1 MLTKDEF
8 SLLTT
13 LISHCQASQR
23 ELSSILHQSL
33 GKINQLCQE
42 MTEKGLIA
50 DNQITSDGMEALVP
64 YKVKNAII
72 MAAGMSTRFAPL
84 SYEKPKALLQV
95 KGEILIEREIRQLQA
110 AGITDITVVVG
121 YMKEKLY
128 YLADKFHVKIKVNE
142 DYYRYNNT
150 STLILVAD
158 ELDNTYVCSS
168 DNYFVE
174 NPFTPYV
181 YRAYYSAVYSPA
193 ETDEYCLS
201 CNRSGRIIKVTHGG
215 CASWYMLGHVYFDKA
230 FSRRFS
236 EILHAEYH
244 LPITRDQLWEDLYI
258 RHLDELE
265 MYIKKYDRAV
275 IKEFDSLDELREFDE
290 NYLTNTQS
298 PIFRNICKVLH
309 CQENEISH
317 IKPIKVGL
325 TNLSF
330 LFECRGQKYVYRHP
344 GIGTSKYINRQ
355 SEAASMEIA
364 KNLQLDNTYIYM
376 DPENGWKISYF
387 ISNAKTLDYHNP
399 KQVSQALNMIRK
411 LHTSG
416 LSTPYSFDIWKQIHS
431 FEKTL
436 KEKGRENFEGAK
448 QLRELVNKIHAYV
461 ENDRIPHCLCHC
473 DCYDP
478 NFLIAKDGSMFLIDW
493 EYSGM
498 ADPAVDIGTFI
509 ACSDYSLEEAKNII
523 AEYLQQKNSSHMT
536 RHYIAY
542 AGILSYYWF
551 IWSLY
556 QDSIGKS
563 TGKWSYIWYRHAGT
577 FSRESEKMYEG
588 ESNEHRK

>member
-1 MLTKDEF
+1 MLTENEF

-13 LISHCQASQR
+13 LMSHSQITQR
-23 ELSSILHQSL
+23 ELSVILHLSL
-33 GKINQLCQE
+33 GKTNQLCQE
-42 MTEKGLIA
+42 MKEKGLISNKQA
-50 DNQITSDGMEALVP
+50 TTAGLEALAP

-84 SYEKPKALLQV
+84 SYEKPKALLRV
-95 KGEILIEREIRQLQA
+95 KGEILIEREIRQLQE

-158 ELDNTYVCSS
+158 ELDNTYICSS
-168 DNYFVE
+168 DNYFTE

-181 YRAYYSAVYSPA
+181 YHAYYAAVYSPG
-193 ETDEYCLS
+193 ETDEYCIS
-201 CNRSGRIIKVTHGG
+201 CNRSNRITGVTHGG
-215 CASWYMLGHVYFDKA
+215 CASWYMLGHVYFDRA
-230 FSRRFS
+230 FSHKFS
-236 EILHAEYH
+236 EILHTEYH

-258 RHLDELE
+258 RHLDDLE
-265 MYIKKYDRAV
+265 MYIKKYDQSV
-275 IKEFDSLDELREFDE
+275 IKEFDSLDELRAFDE
-290 NYLTNTQS
+290 NYLTDTHS
-298 PIFRNICKVLH
+298 PIFKNICHILH
-309 CQENEISH
+309 CQENEINH
-317 IKPIKVGL
+317 IKPIKIGL

-330 LFECRGQKYVYRHP
+330 LFECKGRKYVYRHP
-344 GIGTSKYINRQ
+344 GIGTSKYINRR

-364 KNLQLDNTYIYM
+364 RKLQLDNTYIYM
-376 DPENGWKISYF
+376 DPESGWKISYF
-387 ISNAKTLDYHNP
+387 ISDARTLNYHDH
-399 KQVSQALNMIRK
+399 KQVTQALDMIRK

-436 KEKGRENFEGAK
+436 KDKGRVEFEGAN
-448 QLRELVNKIHAYV
+448 QLRQLINKVHAYA
-461 ENDRIPHCLCHC
+461 EGDHIPHCLCHC

-478 NFLIAKDGSMFLIDW
+478 NFLVDRKGKMFLIDW

-509 ACSDYSLEEAKNII
+509 ACSDYSVDEAKVII
-523 AEYLQQKNSSHMT
+523 SDYLQERASTQMI
-536 RHYIAY
+536 RHYMAY

-563 TGKWSYIWYRHAGT
+563 TGKWSYIWYRHAGS
-577 FSRESEKMYEG
+577 FSKAAEKMYEG
-588 ESNEHRK
+588 EMQ

>member
-1 MLTKDEF
+1 MLTENEF

-13 LISHCQASQR
+13 LISHSQASQR

-42 MTEKGLIA
+42 MIEKGLIA
-50 DNQITSDGMEALVP
+50 DKQITSAGVEALVP

-110 AGITDITVVVG
+110 TGITDITVVVG

-265 MYIKKYDRAV
+265 MYIKKYDRTI

-376 DPENGWKISYF
+376 DPENGESVK
-387 ISNAKTLDYHNP
+387 
-399 KQVSQALNMIRK
+399 
-411 LHTSG
+411 
-416 LSTPYSFDIWKQIHS
+416 SF
-431 FEKTL
+431 
-436 KEKGRENFEGAK
+436 
-448 QLRELVNKIHAYV
+448 V
-461 ENDRIPHCLCHC
+461 
-473 DCYDP
+473 
-478 NFLIAKDGSMFLIDW
+478 
-493 EYSGM
+493 
-498 ADPAVDIGTFI
+498 
-509 ACSDYSLEEAKNII
+509 
-523 AEYLQQKNSSHMT
+523 
-536 RHYIAY
+536 
-542 AGILSYYWF
+542 
-551 IWSLY
+551 
-556 QDSIGKS
+556 
-563 TGKWSYIWYRHAGT
+563 
-577 FSRESEKMYEG
+577 
-588 ESNEHRK
+588 